1 MVEERRATME
11 LIRGL
16 HNVRPRHRGCVLT
29 IGAFDGI
36 HLGHQEL
43 IRTVR
48 ELAGKYA
55 LPSAILSFEP
65 TPREYFARTSP
76 PPRLTRFREKVD
88 ALSQLGLD
96 RFICAR
102 FNEALRCMEPQGF
115 IRDVLVGALGVRHV
129 VIGHGF
135 KFGKNLSGSVETLRS
150 AGAGLGFEVT
160 EVPPFELDGCR
171 VSSSRVREAL
181 AKGDLDTATKL
192 LGRPYRMTGK
202 VVHGGKLGRKLGFP
216 TANLQLHRRA
226 TPLAGVFAVRVSGA
240 GLQSSPAVASLG
252 TRPAVQGQELLLE
265 VHIFDFEG
273 DLYRHYLDVDFIARL
288 RDEQWFP
295 SLDALVEQMRKDA
308 EQARVVLEAVSG

>member
-1 MVEERRATME
+1 ME

-43 IRTVR
+43 LRTVKG
-48 ELAGKYA
+48 LAQDGGVPA
-55 LPSAILSFEP
+55 AILSFEP

-76 PPRLTRFREKVD
+76 PPRLTRFREKVA
-88 ALSQLGLD
+88 ALCELGVE

-102 FNEALRCMEPQGF
+102 FNEALRCMEPEAF
-115 IRDVLVGALGVRHV
+115 IRDVLVGALGARHLV
-129 VIGHGF
+129 VGHDF
-135 KFGKNLSGSVETLRS
+135 KFGKNLSGRVETLRQ
-150 AGAGLGFEVT
+150 AGAALGFEVT

-181 AKGDLDTATKL
+181 GKGDLATATKL

-202 VVHGGKLGRKLGFP
+202 VLHGSKLGRKLGFP

-226 TPLAGVFAVRVSGA
+226 TPLGGVFAVRASGA
-240 GLQSSPAVASLG
+240 GLHGAPAVASIG

-265 VHIFDFEG
+265 VHVFDFAG
-273 DLYRHYLDVDFIARL
+273 DLYRRYLDVDFIARL

-308 EQARVVLEAVSG
+308 AQARQLFEADRG

>member
-36 HLGHQEL
+36 HLGHQQL
-43 IRTVR
+43 IRKVG
-48 ELAGKYA
+48 ELAQGYS

-76 PPRLTRFREKVD
+76 PSRLTRFREKVD
-88 ALSQLGLD
+88 ALCGLGVD

-102 FNEALRCMEPQGF
+102 FNEALRCMEPEGF
-115 IRDVLVGALGVRHV
+115 IRDVLVHALGARHV
-129 VIGHGF
+129 VVGHDF
-135 KFGKNLSGSVETLRS
+135 KFGKNLSGRVETLRS
-150 AGAGLGFEVT
+150 AGAVLGFEVT

-171 VSSSRVREAL
+171 VSSSSVREAL
-181 AKGDLDTATKL
+181 GRGDLAAASKL

-226 TPLAGVFAVRVSGA
+226 TPLKGVFAVRASGA
-240 GLQSSPAVASLG
+240 GLHNAPAVASLG

-265 VHIFDFEG
+265 VHLFDFEG
-273 DLYRHYLDVDFIARL
+273 DLYRRYLHVDFIARL